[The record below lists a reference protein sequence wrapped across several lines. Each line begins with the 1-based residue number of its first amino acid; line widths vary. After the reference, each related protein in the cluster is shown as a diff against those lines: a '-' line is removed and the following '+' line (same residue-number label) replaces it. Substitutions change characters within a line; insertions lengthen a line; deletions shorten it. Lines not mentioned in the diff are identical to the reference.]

1 MQEDPDIQERQVLAE
16 LREHTRMLA
25 EELPTPLRRIRVC
38 FGDALIEVEWQEP
51 AAVPAV
57 DPSIVGG
64 VAMVAPSVNGL
75 GPASPP
81 EAVAPPAVS
90 DGPGS
95 HVVTSP
101 MVGTFY
107 TGPEPGADAF
117 ITIGDTITSG
127 QVIGIVEAMKLMNPI
142 VSDVAGIVTELHV
155 DNAEAVE
162 FGQPLVSLAPVNA
175 AMQNGST

>member
-1 MQEDPDIQERQVLAE
+1 MQEDPHTQERQVLAE

-38 FGDALIEVEWQEP
+38 FGDTLIEVEWQES

-57 DPSIVGG
+57 DPSASGG
-64 VAMVAPSVNGL
+64 VAVVATSINGL

-81 EAVAPPAVS
+81 EAAAPPA
-90 DGPGS
+90 GS
-95 HVVTSP
+95 HIVTSP

-117 ITIGDTITSG
+117 VTIGDTITSG
-127 QVIGIVEAMKLMNPI
+127 QVVGIVEAMKLMNPI
-142 VSDVAGIVTELHV
+142 VAEITGVVTELHAG
-155 DNAEAVE
+155 NAEPVE
-162 FGQPLVSLAPVNA
+162 FGQPLITLATVNA
-175 AMQNGST
+175 AAHNGSA